1 MTYQEAVM
9 LIPIDL
15 YRHYKG
21 NLYKVL
27 YIARN
32 SENEEAM
39 VVYQAL
45 YGNFDVWVRPTS
57 MWNEEVV
64 WNGDTYQRFR
74 CLDLGDRIRFY
85 EGIYDE
91 LLEMSQ
97 GAQISNEEIKLKL
110 LDDYYTSGQWQRDYE
125 ADEAGMLPDDLK
137 RGVLSEDGVFN
148 LFSEWEN

>member
-1 MTYQEAVM
+1 MTKMY
-9 LIPIDL
+9 
-15 YRHYKG
+15 
-21 NLYKVL
+21 N
-27 YIARN
+27 
-32 SENEEAM
+32 
-39 VVYQAL
+39 
-45 YGNFDVWVRPTS
+45 
-57 MWNEEVV
+57 
-64 WNGDTYQRFR
+64 
-74 CLDLGDRIRFY
+74 